1 MRWTLSSRL
10 ERALLAV
17 VGLGVLGWLVW
28 HNLADER
35 VAPGD
40 DGGGYAQR
48 LDQASSWQYDE
59 RGRLA
64 YRLDAPQAIQ
74 LDRADGDRYELDNP
88 TATLIDEAPDAPPW
102 TLRADAGTVSERGE
116 TIEMTGSVHAQRA
129 PYRERGRL
137 ELTTERLWLHP
148 ADRLARTD
156 VPARLSETAPDGT
169 PRWHSDANR
178 LALDWGNEVL
188 TQTGQVRDEIQPGST
203 GKTD

>member
-10 ERALLAV
+10 QRALLALA
-17 VGLGVLGWLVW
+17 GLAVLGWLAW
-28 HNLADER
+28 HNLSGGLTPTGGA
-35 VAPGD
+35 
-40 DGGGYAQR
+40 GGGSVQR

-64 YRLDAPQAIQ
+64 YRLDAPQVTQ
-74 LDRADGDRYELDNP
+74 LDPAEGGGYEIKAP
-88 TATLIDEAPDAPPW
+88 AATLIDETPSAPPW
-102 TLRADAGTVSERGE
+102 TLRADAGTVSEGGR
-116 TIEMTGSVHAQRA
+116 TIELTGSVHVQRA
-129 PYRERGRL
+129 PYRGRGRL

-148 ADRLARTD
+148 ARRLARSD

-178 LALDWGNEVL
+178 LALDWGTEVL
-188 TQTGQVRDEIQPGST
+188 TQTGRVRDQIQPGST